1 MILVPWNALTLSS
14 PISPA
19 EAVLR
24 LAAVTA
30 PPRSRGT
37 RPLAEKPF
45 EGVVRGPRF
54 RVWRAASRTSAL
66 VIKGEILPRPG
77 GSIVRLSVRPSL
89 VGAVAL
95 AVWIGG
101 ALSGSLAATVVS
113 LRQGAVPP
121 QVLAT
126 WLLPA
131 VGWFFLTTAVRND
144 GAQLTH
150 LLEAILDARSL
161 APGRSVPRA

>member
-24 LAAVTA
+24 VAAVTER
-30 PPRSRGT
+30 PRFRGT
-37 RPLAEKPF
+37 RSLSDKPF
-45 EGVVRGPRF
+45 EGIVRGPTF
-54 RVWRAASRTSAL
+54 RVWRAASRSSAL
-66 VIKGEILPRPG
+66 VIKGQILAHPG

-95 AVWIGG
+95 AVWVGA
-101 ALSGSLAATVVS
+101 ALSGALAATVVS
-113 LRQGAVPP
+113 LRSGAVPLP
-121 QVLAT
+121 VLAT

-131 VGWFFLTTAVRND
+131 VGWVFLTTAVRND

-150 LLEAILDARSL
+150 LLEAILDARRL